1 MTLEM
6 TIKSRVLKWKHIKLA
21 ALHCNCV
28 HRKENPLYLLTV
40 TVQIRNQKGDQKEL
54 MAAILANCHSIS
66 MD

>member
-1 MTLEM
+1 MEAYKTSSITLSLRSSEG
-6 TIKSRVLKWKHIKLA
+6 KPSS
-21 ALHCNCV
+21 
-28 HRKENPLYLLTV
+28 YLLTV